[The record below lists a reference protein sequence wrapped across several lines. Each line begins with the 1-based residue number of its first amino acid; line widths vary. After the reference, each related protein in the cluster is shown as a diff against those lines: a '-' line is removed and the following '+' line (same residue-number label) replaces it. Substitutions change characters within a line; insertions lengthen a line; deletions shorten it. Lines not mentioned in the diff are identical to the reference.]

1 MRGITV
7 REPPAR
13 VEAWAGPRRHTRRAR
28 GDAKAP
34 IGCILPGV
42 HASGGVQAAAV
53 VVRVLEH
60 RPLVCRV
67 ALVKRR
73 LPERHL
79 PSGKLLEVVR
89 TFGDSIRKVEGW
101 APINRTRSCTRLKT
115 GSALLNAVAAVDNIV
130 RSELRRLRRVDA
142 VVALRRHSAV
152 FAVACRCRLGR
163 DRDHA
168 LRGKAVHRRWDI
180 PCPWTLEHLTNPVLD
195 RGQRGQVIVVD

>member
-1 MRGITV
+1 MD

-13 VEAWAGPRRHTRRAR
+13 DEAWAGPRRHAGRAR

-60 RPLVCRV
+60 CPLVCRV

-73 LPERHL
+73 LPERRL
-79 PSGKLLEVVR
+79 PSGKLLEEVR
-89 TFGDSIRKVEGW
+89 TTGDSTRKVEGF
-101 APINRTRSCTRLKT
+101 APSTRLKT
-115 GSALLNAVAAVDNIV
+115 GSALLDGVAAVDYIV
-130 RSELRRLRRVDA
+130 RSELRRVRRVQA

-152 FAVACRCRLGR
+152 EAVACRCRLGR

-180 PCPWTLEHLTNPVLD
+180 PCPWTLERLTNPVLD
-195 RGQRGQVIVVD
+195 RGQRGPVIVVD

>member
-1 MRGITV
+1 MTV

-13 VEAWAGPRRHTRRAR
+13 DEAWAGPRRHTRRAR

-89 TFGDSIRKVEGW
+89 TTGDSIRKVEGC
-101 APINRTRSCTRLKT
+101 APRLRCARRLSTRLKT
-115 GSALLNAVAAVDNIV
+115 GSALLNGVAAVDNIV

-152 FAVACRCRLGR
+152 VAVACRCRLGR

>member
-1 MRGITV
+1 MARRALGALRLAGVEDVVAQASRADMVAGARGRAGRSVRAWRRDRVRVVRAGFRACVRGIIV
-7 REPPAR
+7 HEPPAWD
-13 VEAWAGPRRHTRRAR
+13 EAWAGPRRHAGRAR

-73 LPERHL
+73 LPERRL

-89 TFGDSIRKVEGW
+89 TTGDRIRKVEGF
-101 APINRTRSCTRLKT
+101 APSTRLKT
-115 GSALLNAVAAVDNIV
+115 GSALLDGVAAV
-130 RSELRRLRRVDA
+130 
-142 VVALRRHSAV
+142 
-152 FAVACRCRLGR
+152 G
-163 DRDHA
+163 
-168 LRGKAVHRRWDI
+168 
-180 PCPWTLEHLTNPVLD
+180 
-195 RGQRGQVIVVD
+195 